1 MMLSMNIL
9 TQYVN
14 QDSLTESSIYQ
25 LDVIE
30 TGYESINEDSANNDI
45 VQMTLSYTRSFIL
58 EILDNTKDALLKLYQ
73 RVLSVLN
80 NYILNTANLADKY
93 RNLIKERYKKLSS
106 PMVIKTYEWPNLR
119 NNSYPAI
126 IRSDNELHAEL
137 EEVSQKVMDQ
147 NVNSDVID
155 TIVEKKIISFSKV
168 VIDGTVDSSNLKETT
183 KSIVTDR
190 VRGRPVSRVL
200 KYDELDKFIDEIKQY
215 KVLKDDINRT
225 KTAMLKDYEILKK
238 SYMESIN
245 KKESQ
250 VVDVKALKNP
260 GLEQFKSYE
269 YQRFASINMHM
280 NRLFNAYITIYNT
293 AFDIKLNLLKEK
305 IDSNRDI
312 LVDIMTRTS
321 IIAAVNTKSPNKQ
334 RAPLKVSPITSR

>member
-1 MMLSMNIL
+1 MMLSIDIL
-9 TQYVN
+9 TQYMN
-14 QDSLTESSIYQ
+14 QDSLTEFSIYQ

-30 TGYESINEDSANNDI
+30 TGYESINEDSANSNI

-58 EILDNTKDALLKLYQ
+58 EILDNTKEALLKLYQ

-106 PMVIKTYEWPNLR
+106 PMVIKTYEWPNLK

-126 IRSDNELHAEL
+126 IHSDNELHADL
-137 EEVSQKVMDQ
+137 EELSQKVMDQ

-168 VIDGTVDSSNLKETT
+168 VIDGTVDSSNPKETT

-190 VRGRPVSRVL
+190 VRGRQVSRVL

-269 YQRFASINMHM
+269 YQRFASINMHL

-293 AFDIKLNLLKEK
+293 AFDTKLNLLKEK
-305 IDSNRDI
+305 IDNNRDI
-312 LVDIMTRTS
+312 LIDLMTRTS

-334 RAPLKVSPITSR
+334 RAPLKVSPITNR

>member
-1 MMLSMNIL
+1 MMLFIDIL
-9 TQYVN
+9 TQYMN

-30 TGYESINEDSANNDI
+30 TGYESINEDSANKDI

-58 EILDNTKDALLKLYQ
+58 EILDNTKEALLKLYQ

-106 PMVIKTYEWPNLR
+106 PMVIKTYEWSNLR
-119 NNSYPAI
+119 NNYYPAVI
-126 IRSDNELHAEL
+126 HSDNELHADL
-137 EEVSQKVMDQ
+137 EELSQKVMDQ
-147 NVNSDVID
+147 GVNSDVID
-155 TIVEKKIISFSKV
+155 IIVEKKIISFSKA
-168 VIDGTVDSSNLKETT
+168 VIDGTVDSSNLKDTT
-183 KSIVTDR
+183 KYIVTDR
-190 VRGRPVSRVL
+190 VRGRQVSRVL

-238 SYMESIN
+238 TYMESIN

-269 YQRFASINMHM
+269 YQRFASINMHL
-280 NRLFNAYITIYNT
+280 NRLFNAYITIYST
-293 AFDIKLNLLKEK
+293 AFDTKLNLLKEK
-305 IDSNRDI
+305 IDSNREI
-312 LVDIMTRTS
+312 LVDLMTRTS
-321 IIAAVNTKSPNKQ
+321 IITAVNTKSPNKQ
-334 RAPLKVSPITSR
+334 RAPLKVSPITNR